1 MYKVDVIISKND
13 IYPKEKLADLFDDN
27 VLRLSFKTEQQ
38 YLAFMNNPQ
47 LSIENFNIIPGLSS
61 EEDINKLLENIDLP
75 KALKDTRPMIEI
87 LDIKDLPIKLL
98 ERKEKLALNL
108 SNLNF
113 EDSYSIITHPLI
125 SENVTFYRKYDEGRE
140 TTLKEMID
148 VYNGLLSL
156 AKTAIDNN
164 YSPAE
169 SIFYIYNIAKKR
181 IYNEENQE
189 EKYCKSRSITDILN
203 GDKIVCTGYSN
214 LVAAIANI
222 LHIPVEISYWDD
234 ITDKTAGH
242 AANIV
247 YLNDPKYNICGI
259 YAIDAT
265 WDSRKN
271 EEDTDY
277 ENNIEHFLV
286 PMVIEEKNKKK
297 CGLIP
302 TTGCS
307 YYRFFISKI
316 EHKRNSFFKHIKDT
330 ALKNAYI
337 IYKYLNL
344 PRPKE
349 DIEQLSIEI
358 SQFGNKIIEPNT
370 LKQII
375 TAVTPKPEEDL
386 EKTINSNIHQKAY
399 EKVKVNALLR
409 KIKGSLHN

>member
-148 VYNGLLSL
+148 VYNELLSL

-271 EEDTDY
+271 EERLLPFETIKAATEGDVDAMDKILKHY
-277 ENNIEHFLV
+277 
-286 PMVIEEKNKKK
+286 KK
-297 CGLIP
+297 
-302 TTGCS
+302 
-307 YYRFFISKI
+307 
-316 EHKRNSFFKHIKDT
+316 
-330 ALKNAYI
+330 
-337 IYKYLNL
+337 
-344 PRPKE
+344 
-349 DIEQLSIEI
+349 
-358 SQFGNKIIEPNT
+358 
-370 LKQII
+370 
-375 TAVTPKPEEDL
+375 
-386 EKTINSNIHQKAY
+386 
-399 EKVKVNALLR
+399 
-409 KIKGSLHN
+409 

>member
-13 IYPKEKLADLFDDN
+13 IYPKEKLANLFDDN

-148 VYNGLLSL
+148 VYNELLSL

-169 SIFYIYNIAKKR
+169 SIFYIYNIAKK
-181 IYNEENQE
+181 
-189 EKYCKSRSITDILN
+189 K
-203 GDKIVCTGYSN
+203 
-214 LVAAIANI
+214 NI
-222 LHIPVEISYWDD
+222 
-234 ITDKTAGH
+234 
-242 AANIV
+242 
-247 YLNDPKYNICGI
+247 
-259 YAIDAT
+259 
-265 WDSRKN
+265 
-271 EEDTDY
+271 
-277 ENNIEHFLV
+277 
-286 PMVIEEKNKKK
+286 
-297 CGLIP
+297 
-302 TTGCS
+302 
-307 YYRFFISKI
+307 
-316 EHKRNSFFKHIKDT
+316 
-330 ALKNAYI
+330 
-337 IYKYLNL
+337 
-344 PRPKE
+344 
-349 DIEQLSIEI
+349 
-358 SQFGNKIIEPNT
+358 
-370 LKQII
+370 
-375 TAVTPKPEEDL
+375 
-386 EKTINSNIHQKAY
+386 
-399 EKVKVNALLR
+399 
-409 KIKGSLHN
+409 

>member
-277 ENNIEHFLV
+277 ENNIEHAH
-286 PMVIEEKNKKK
+286 
-297 CGLIP
+297 
-302 TTGCS
+302 
-307 YYRFFISKI
+307 SKALRAGACVL
-316 EHKRNSFFKHIKDT
+316 RNMSSSV
-330 ALKNAYI
+330 A
-337 IYKYLNL
+337 
-344 PRPKE
+344 
-349 DIEQLSIEI
+349 
-358 SQFGNKIIEPNT
+358 
-370 LKQII
+370 
-375 TAVTPKPEEDL
+375 
-386 EKTINSNIHQKAY
+386 
-399 EKVKVNALLR
+399 
-409 KIKGSLHN
+409 